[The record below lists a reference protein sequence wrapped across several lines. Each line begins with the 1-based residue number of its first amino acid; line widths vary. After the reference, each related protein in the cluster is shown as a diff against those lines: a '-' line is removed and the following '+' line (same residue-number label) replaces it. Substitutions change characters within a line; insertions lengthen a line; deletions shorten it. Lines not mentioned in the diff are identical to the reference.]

1 MAEILSPII
10 PTSITVHLGPPDSA
24 AENVTVPFAEYV
36 KNVVSN
42 EIYPTWPEEA
52 LKANIYVITSY
63 ALNRIYTE
71 YYRSRGY
78 NFDITNS
85 TSVDQSYRPG
95 NEVFENISMLTD
107 NQFNSYVVKGD
118 SAEPYFTAF
127 CNGTTTTCAG
137 LSQWGSVS
145 LANEGLPAAEILKR
159 YYGDD
164 IKIVENVPVGENLES
179 YPGFPLSLGSSGNAV
194 KLIQIW
200 LNRIGRNYPAIP
212 SIQNTDG
219 IFGVDTENAVR
230 KFQEIFSLPV
240 TGVVDNA
247 AWYKIRRYYNA
258 VKSLSD
264 LFSEGV
270 KLDEIEVPYP
280 RTAITEGD
288 TGTAV
293 LTVQY
298 YLQVLSYFN
307 DKLKPLGRTG
317 VYDTETTEAVKTFQK
332 VYGINQTGNV
342 GVQTWVKINEVYRDI
357 LASLPENYNAP
368 YAKYYPGYILSYG
381 QTSADVEDLQR
392 YITAVSGKYNEVS
405 PLPITGYYGD
415 QTRAAVEQLQKIYGI
430 DISGVVGPVTWGA
443 IADDYNKTV

>member
-1 MAEILSPII
+1 MAEILSPVI
-10 PTSITVHLGPPDSA
+10 PTNITVHLGPPDSA

-36 KNVVSN
+36 KNVASN

-63 ALNRIYTE
+63 VLNRIYTE

-78 NFDITNS
+78 DFDITSS
-85 TSVDQSYRPG
+85 TSVDQSFRPG
-95 NEVFENISMLTD
+95 NEIFENISMLTD

-145 LANEGLPAAEILKR
+145 LANEGLTAAEILKR

-164 IKIVENVPVGENLES
+164 INIVENVPVGENLES

-212 SIQNTDG
+212 NIESTDG

-230 KFQEIFSLPV
+230 KFQQIFSLPE

-288 TGTAV
+288 TGIAV

-307 DKLKPLGRTG
+307 GNLKPLRRTG
-317 VYDTETTEAVKTFQK
+317 VYDTATTEAVKTFQK

-342 GVQTWVKINEVYRDI
+342 GVQTWVKINEIYRDI

-368 YAKYYPGYILSYG
+368 YAKYYPGYVLSYG
-381 QTSADVEDLQR
+381 QTSTDVEDLQQ

-430 DISGVVGPVTWGA
+430 EVSGVVGPVTWGA
-443 IADDYNKTV
+443 IADDYNKSF